1 MIRAG
6 AYGRWDPCTG
16 LVCSISGCFRRVMR
30 EECMIGGGRMR
41 AEASADSSYDASSA
55 VGLVRAAERAR
66 SPAILQLFPIS
77 LEYGGV
83 AYLRYCV
90 EL

>member
-1 MIRAG
+1 MCAD
-6 AYGRWDPCTG
+6 GRWDSRTG
-16 LVCSISGCFRRVMR
+16 LVCPHVSAPSALGALALGYGVGR
-30 EECMIGGGRMR
+30 IG
-41 AEASADSSYDASSA
+41 ADASYDASSA
-55 VGLVRAAERAR
+55 VGLVRAAERAK

>member
-1 MIRAG
+1 MLTEDGILAQAWYVRMSPHHLLSGHWNMRNQVGRIG
-6 AYGRWDPCTG
+6 AD
-16 LVCSISGCFRRVMR
+16 
-30 EECMIGGGRMR
+30 
-41 AEASADSSYDASSA
+41 ASYDASSA
-55 VGLVRAAERAR
+55 VGLVRAAERAK